1 MAASITYSTQLCP
14 LSYIL
19 VKILASNCCCE
30 AVFSALTYF
39 LTVLLETEQLTIAVT
54 KYDRFFESSDDES
67 SDADS
72 DSDEINTSSHEVE
85 TYDVKRRI
93 CQQLQDTLKLTS
105 PVCHDLVNLVSGKWA
120 LKARKSKRNE
130 ENLSKHHE
138 RLKSYSSKASLS
150 NEAAS
155 HGAAER
161 LLLASGIE
169 QLEKRWNCMGSRSQ
183 SVLSYYC
190 LLWPP
195 QVWKDCIQ

>member
-1 MAASITYSTQLCP
+1 MKLFFIT
-14 LSYIL
+14 
-19 VKILASNCCCE
+19 
-30 AVFSALTYF
+30 LTYF

-72 DSDEINTSSHEVE
+72 DSGSDEINTSSHEVE
-85 TYDVKRRI
+85 TCDVKRRI

-130 ENLSKHHE
+130 ENLSKHRE

-150 NEAAS
+150 NEATS
-155 HGAAER
+155 RGAAER

-169 QLEKRWNCMGSRSQ
+169 QLEKR
-183 SVLSYYC
+183 
-190 LLWPP
+190 
-195 QVWKDCIQ
+195 